1 MNITEEDHKAVTK
14 GYYHFMAK
22 RGLTPELIRSECPSY
37 IRNTNTYEC
46 FNIAPYDL
54 SLEDLMKRACSRR
67 DRITKL
73 QNKILKSQKNK

>member
-1 MNITEEDHKAVTK
+1 MITEEDHKAVTR

-54 SLEDLMKRACSRR
+54 SLEDLMRRAQSRR

-73 QNKILKSQKNK
+73 QKKILKSQKDK

>member
-1 MNITEEDHKAVTK
+1 MITEEDHKAVTR

-22 RGLTPELIRSECPSY
+22 RGLTPELIRSQCPSY

-54 SLEDLMKRACSRR
+54 SLEDLMRRAQSRR

-73 QNKILKSQKNK
+73 QKKIQKTKE